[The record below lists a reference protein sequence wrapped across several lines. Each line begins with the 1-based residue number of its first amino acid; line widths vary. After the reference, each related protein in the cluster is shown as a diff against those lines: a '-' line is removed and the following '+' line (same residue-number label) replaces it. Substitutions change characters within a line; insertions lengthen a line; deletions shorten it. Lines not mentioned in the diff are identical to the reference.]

1 MRNQNEKRFCDVAHK
16 VFNNDGT
23 IRVCGRDSVRALIEV
38 AESIDPTKDFG
49 NKEIG
54 RMNVDTVRE
63 LLAEVEKKH

>member
-1 MRNQNEKRFCDVAHK
+1 MRNQNEKRFCNVAHK

-23 IRVCGRDSVRALIEV
+23 IRVCGRDSVRAL
-38 AESIDPTKDFG
+38 DPTKDFG